1 MYKNGSNI
9 KIRFIV
15 ILLQALP
22 IPNHILRIENNI
34 LLLNW
39 RKKVE
44 FLVVSGIIINPKKA
58 MLHLHRYIVI
68 LLDCNRLLFLH
79 RARTNTLSYLFLF
92 THEESI
98 HLLLFFRSYLHRL
111 EMSRKCGGTTGI
123 RTSAKAYC
131 LYLVRWDIVHLLYL

>member
-1 MYKNGSNI
+1 LYKNGSNI
-9 KIRFIV
+9 KICFIV

-34 LLLNW
+34 LLLNR

-44 FLVVSGIIINPKKA
+44 FLVVSGIIIYPKKA

-79 RARTNTLSYLFLF
+79 RTRSNTLSYLFLF

-111 EMSRKCGGTTGI
+111 EMSRECRGTTGI